1 MPSVDNAATY
11 FSSPTFLWQQQNPLA
26 ATYFES
32 PAFLWQQQNPLTATY
47 FESPPFLWPSRAGG
61 TTVYYYQRVFSS
73 GLNTWCYY
81 TTQNGIDAA
90 PLSAATSPNWTG
102 SIAAYELI
110 TTSAV

>member
-1 MPSVDNAATY
+1 MPSVNHAATH
-11 FSSPTFLWQQQNPLA
+11 FSSPTFLWQQQNPLT
-26 ATYFES
+26 ATYFSS
-32 PAFLWQQQNPLTATY
+32 PIFAWHQQNPLAATY
-47 FESPPFLWPSRAGG
+47 LEPPAFSWPVRGG
-61 TTVYYYQRVFSS
+61 SSTVYYYQRVFSS
-73 GLNTWCYY
+73 GLSTWCYY